1 VLEIGTFFAA
11 PYGGCVLADLGAR
24 VIKIEPP
31 AGEPLRHMLAFPE
44 AGGVKVLQGKE
55 SVALDL
61 GTPEGLAIVH
71 ALARRADVVL
81 QTFRGGVA
89 ERLGVD
95 EVTLR
100 ALNPDLVY
108 LSAPGYGTDGPCGHR
123 PAFAPTI
130 GAGSGMG
137 RRNAGPHVPEHA
149 GLEMAEV
156 KKCARQLAAGVS
168 TECAQADGVAA
179 LAVATAMLLGLVAR
193 DRGAGGQ
200 AMATSMLLSNS
211 YVLSE
216 DMVEYAGRGPIPQP
230 DPELYG
236 LGALYRLYRGA
247 DGWLFLAAP
256 AEKEWPRLVTALD
269 EAGAR
274 LAADPRF
281 ADADG
286 RRAHG
291 DGLADELSA
300 IFATR
305 AAGEWELRL
314 RAADVGCVEAHEGPV
329 EAPLQSADFGG
340 ASGLLAPVED
350 PTFGPIPR
358 LTPLAALS
366 RTPGV
371 VGPAP
376 SLGQH
381 TDSVLAELGYPAE
394 EVARLRARG
403 VLAG

>member
-31 AGEPLRHMLAFPE
+31 TGEPLRHMLAFPE

-61 GTPEGLAIVH
+61 GTPEGLRIVH
-71 ALARRADVVL
+71 ALARGADVVL

-95 EVTLR
+95 EATLR

-137 RRNAGPHVPEHA
+137 RRNAGPSVPEHA
-149 GLEMAEV
+149 GLAMAEV

-200 AMATSMLLSNS
+200 GMATSMLLSNA

-216 DMVEYAGRGPIPQP
+216 DMVEYAGRGPIAQA

-236 LGALYRLYRGA
+236 LGALYRLYQAA
-247 DGWLFLAAP
+247 DGWIFLAAP
-256 AEKEWPRLVTALD
+256 AEKEWPRLVAALG
-269 EAGAR
+269 EGGGP

-281 ADADG
+281 ADAAA
-286 RRAHG
+286 RRAH
-291 DGLADELSA
+291 DDELARELSTLV
-300 IFATR
+300 ATQR
-305 AAGEWELRL
+305 AGEWERRL
-314 RAADVGCVEAHEGPV
+314 LAADVGCVVAHEGPV
-329 EAPLQSADFGG
+329 EAPLQSPDFGG
-340 ASGLLAPVED
+340 ASGLLATVED
-350 PTFGPIPR
+350 PTFGEIPR
-358 LTPLAALS
+358 LAPLAVLS

-381 TDSVLAELGYPAE
+381 TDAVLAELGYAPQRIAE
-394 EVARLRARG
+394 LRAGG